1 MALLNNSQEI
11 KDIITVGGGF
21 DYDNLLPYIP
31 VAEIEI
37 EKILGEVLYQELLDY
52 YDTGNGDIEEYENLI
67 PYVQRPLV
75 YLSFHKGFHILNV
88 SIGNNGIGVVE
99 SNGLAPASKQRT
111 DAAQQNMLDLAYL
124 HMELLLKFLEKN
136 KDSYLDWTDSSAYS
150 EQTEFLL
157 RNALMFHKWFR
168 INESRLTY
176 LNWIPSMRDA
186 ESLDVAPKISEDLLD
201 ELKTESLA
209 DNFSDSNKK
218 IIDNVCK
225 AIAYFTAFRE
235 KKDKYLEGQALT
247 YIGVVQ
253 RYLNDH
259 PEDFPTYRD
268 SDIYVEEKTYPSY
281 ENEEDDTIF
290 VFGGSL

>member
-1 MALLNNSQEI
+1 MALIKTSSEI
-11 KDIITVGGGF
+11 QDIITVGGGF
-21 DYDNLLPYIP
+21 NYENLLPYVR

-37 EKILGEVLYQELLDY
+37 EKILGSTLYQSILDY
-52 YDTGNGDIEEYENLI
+52 YEAGSNDNDSYNQLI

-75 YLSFHKGFHILNV
+75 YLAFKEGFHILNV

-99 SNGLAPASKQRT
+99 SQGLAPASKQRT
-111 DAAQQNMLDLAYL
+111 DAAKQNMIDLAYL

-136 KDSYLDWTDSSAYS
+136 KDSYEDWTSSLAYS

-157 RNALMFHKWFR
+157 RNALMFHKWYR
-168 INESRLTY
+168 INESRITY
-176 LNWIPSMRDA
+176 LKWIPSMRDA
-186 ESLDVAPKISEDLLD
+186 EQLDVAPIISSELLD
-201 ELKTESLA
+201 ELKLQSLG
-209 DNFSDSNKK
+209 DNISEKNEN

-235 KKDKYLEGQALT
+235 KKEKYMEGQAQT

-259 PEDFPTYRD
+259 PDDFPTYTA
-268 SDIYVEEKTYPSY
+268 SDIYVEEKTYQSY
-281 ENEEDDTIF
+281 ENEEDDSIF